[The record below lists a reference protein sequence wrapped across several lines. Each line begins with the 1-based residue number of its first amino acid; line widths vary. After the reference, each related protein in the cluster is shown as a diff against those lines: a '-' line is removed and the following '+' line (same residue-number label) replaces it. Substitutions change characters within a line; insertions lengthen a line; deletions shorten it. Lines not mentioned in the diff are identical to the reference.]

1 MEKLRNNYNLK
12 VKATFKVVKTGK
24 DDLLSNTMDS
34 MSSESDEAFVSHSHS
49 SIEEIKDES
58 G

>member
-49 SIEEIKDES
+49 SAEEIKEES

>member
-1 MEKLRNNYNLK
+1 MEKLRNNYNQK

-49 SIEEIKDES
+49 SAEEIKEES